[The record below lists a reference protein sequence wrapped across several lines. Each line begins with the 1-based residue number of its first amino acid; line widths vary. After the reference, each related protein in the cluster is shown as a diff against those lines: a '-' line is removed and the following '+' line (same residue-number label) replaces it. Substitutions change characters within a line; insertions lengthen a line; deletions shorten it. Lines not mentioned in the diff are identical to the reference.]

1 MKRPLLLPLALLAT
15 LLTVA
20 AAPGDWPTWRGAN
33 RDGHSTETGL
43 LKEWPKDGPP
53 LVWKATGLADGF
65 ASVTVSAGR
74 IFTTGHTNFVTGDQ
88 TNRKELVL
96 ALDVRD
102 GRILWSTAVGDFPAR
117 LDHPGSRVTPT
128 VDGDVLFTVSAIG
141 DFACIE
147 TATGK
152 IRWTKQLKQELGGT
166 QPGWGYS
173 ESPLVDGNLVVCT
186 PGGARGAIL
195 AFNKS
200 NGEIAWRST
209 DFKDGAQYAGL
220 VPATIGGVK
229 QYIQMT
235 GRSVVGVAAA
245 DGKLLWKADR
255 SGPTAAVPSPIYADN
270 QLYATSG
277 YGVGCNGYSITKDSA
292 GFKVEPLWAN
302 KAIGNH
308 HGGVIKVGDYVYG
321 LADNQKLVCQDFKTG
336 DEKWADRCVGKGAV
350 AFVDGMLYCRSEGK
364 GEVALVEASPDGYR
378 EKGRFMPPDR
388 SRRQAWAHPV
398 VAGGKLYLRD
408 MDVLLCYDVKAK

>member
-1 MKRPLLLPLALLAT
+1 MKKTIALTLLAT
-15 LLTVA
+15 LLTA
-20 AAPGDWPTWRGAN
+20 TAAPGDWPTWRGPK
-33 RDGHSTETGL
+33 RDGISTETGL
-43 LKEWPKDGPP
+43 LKTWPKEGPP
-53 LVWKATGLADGF
+53 LAWKATGLGEGF
-65 ASVTVSAGR
+65 ASVTIAAGR
-74 IFTTGHTNFVTGDQ
+74 IFTSGHADVVDGGQ
-88 TNRKELVL
+88 TNRKEFVF
-96 ALDVRD
+96 ARSVRD
-102 GRILWSTAVGDFPAR
+102 GSVLWSTALADATR

-128 VDGDVLFTVSAIG
+128 VDGEFLYTVSAYG
-141 DFACIE
+141 DFTCLEA
-147 TATGK
+147 ASGK
-152 IRWTKQLKQELGGT
+152 VRWTKQLKRELNGT

-173 ESPLVDGNLVVCT
+173 ESPLVDGDLVLCT
-186 PGGARGAIL
+186 PGGAKGTIL
-195 AFNKS
+195 AVRKTS
-200 NGEIAWRST
+200 GEIAWRST

-235 GRSVVGVAAA
+235 GRSVAGVAAA
-245 DGKLLWKADR
+245 DGQLLWKVDR
-255 SGPTAAVPSPIYADN
+255 NGPTAAVPSPIYADN
-270 QLYATSG
+270 HLYATSG

-321 LADNQKLVCQDFKTG
+321 LADSGKLICQDFKTG

-350 AFVDGMLYCRSEGK
+350 ALVEGLLYCRSEGR
-364 GEVALVEASPDGYR
+364 GEVALVEASPEGYR

-388 SRRQAWAHPV
+388 SKRQAWAHPV
-398 VAGGKLYLRD
+398 IAGGKLYLRD